1 MTAIVASPVDA
12 QSRYPI
18 LDTFPNTNLLDF
30 ASWFLTTAQG
40 RYLVRGKKKK
50 KEKIKKKEESSAA
63 SCLIYD
69 RKLLH

>member
-30 ASWFLTTAQG
+30 ASWFLTTVAKLTSGQG
-40 RYLVRGKKKK
+40 KKKKK
-50 KEKIKKKEESSAA
+50 KEKRIQ
-63 SCLIYD
+63 
-69 RKLLH
+69 LLVG